1 MSKLIYCTREIPAVG
16 IDLLKNKGY
25 TVDIGDFKIP
35 PTKKDLIKAL
45 ERKNYD
51 AVISFLTDSIDEDIF
66 NACPTVKIFANYA
79 NGYNNIDVSEAKKRN
94 IIITNTAGT
103 SSLAVAEHT
112 ISLMF
117 ALSTRVVEG
126 DRFIREGKFKGWD
139 PNLFMGTDIFGEII
153 GIIGS
158 GGIGSRVA
166 HILKKGFNCHIV
178 YHDVKRNEQLEKD
191 CGAEY
196 MSIDDV
202 LKNADIVSLHVPLLP
217 STHHL
222 INTEKLSLMKKTSLL
237 INTSRGAV
245 IDEEA
250 LVYALKNKIISGA
263 GIDVFEFE
271 PELTKGLDKLD
282 NIIMT
287 PHIASSKDSAR
298 SEMAILVAK
307 NIISVFET
315 GKGVTEV
322 DSAESHVATVR

>member
-126 DRFIREGKFKGWD
+126 DRYFWRNNW
-139 PNLFMGTDIFGEII
+139 N
-153 GIIGS
+153 
-158 GGIGSRVA
+158 
-166 HILKKGFNCHIV
+166 
-178 YHDVKRNEQLEKD
+178 YWKRWNRK
-191 CGAEY
+191 
-196 MSIDDV
+196 
-202 LKNADIVSLHVPLLP
+202 
-217 STHHL
+217 
-222 INTEKLSLMKKTSLL
+222 
-237 INTSRGAV
+237 
-245 IDEEA
+245 
-250 LVYALKNKIISGA
+250 
-263 GIDVFEFE
+263 
-271 PELTKGLDKLD
+271 
-282 NIIMT
+282 
-287 PHIASSKDSAR
+287 
-298 SEMAILVAK
+298 
-307 NIISVFET
+307 
-315 GKGVTEV
+315 
-322 DSAESHVATVR
+322 